1 MGGSSKGNKRVGY
14 YLCSIGRVSY
24 TPRSFAQLLT
34 AGVPALFFAAHMGD
48 VSVSGVVSVP
58 STLKCAMVSTINL
71 VEFFSNAFIL
81 PHDFLFCA
89 SRILAAIITI
99 S

>member
-1 MGGSSKGNKRVGY
+1 MCRPFS
-14 YLCSIGRVSY
+14 
-24 TPRSFAQLLT
+24 LL
-34 AGVPALFFAAHMGD
+34 PMGD

-58 STLKCAMVSTINL
+58 STLKCAMISSIYL
-71 VEFFSNAFIL
+71 EEFCRKAFIL